1 MREGKLSREFVV
13 EWNEQGE
20 STMTTF
26 LRRPGIWMLPALI
39 LTCGQ
44 VFAGDSPFA
53 DRPVIIGAMQA
64 PALPPVLPGERITG
78 TVDVGSSLNIRT
90 GPWGDVIGS
99 FSPGDKCVIVGQ
111 VGDWYKIEYKG
122 RIAYV
127 HSTYVRRPG
136 EGPKPFPRQGWVN
149 SALGLNVR
157 RVPHGDIIGK
167 LKDQRH
173 VEILGDAGDYYKIR
187 WGDNEAFVDK
197 RYIDTD
203 NPSGPGADEVT
214 PMNFTGYVSAE
225 AGLNVRTSPWGSIDA
240 AIPRGASVKV
250 TGKVNDWY
258 RISYNGKVRYVH
270 ANYIVKNRDQIVGG
284 GQTTDGPAITAG
296 SGTLQERIVRAARNL
311 IGSTRF
317 RGPEVDYGNK
327 ACAQVVS
334 TALKNAG
341 AMSRVVLN
349 VRTLVADLKAQ
360 GWRDVSAPPFKEG
373 DVITWKTYDYT
384 GDGVKDPD
392 THVGIIVKE
401 GNSYMAMNNSSRLRT
416 PRLSPPYSIG
426 PVTRVLRKP

>member
-1 MREGKLSREFVV
+1 MVR
-13 EWNEQGE
+13 
-20 STMTTF
+20 F
-26 LRRPGIWMLPALI
+26 LRRLTIWVILI
-39 LTCGQ
+39 LVLIGGQ
-44 VFAGDSPFA
+44 AWAGDSPFA
-53 DRPVIIGAMQA
+53 ERPVVIGTIQTSS
-64 PALPPVLPGERITG
+64 LPPIKPGERITG
-78 TVDVGSSLNIRT
+78 TVDVGTSLNIRT

-99 FSPGDKCVIVGQ
+99 FGPGDRCVIVGQ

-127 HSTYVRRPG
+127 HSAYVRRPG

-149 SALGLNVR
+149 SALGLKVR
-157 RVPHGDIIGK
+157 RVPHGDVIGK
-167 LKDQRH
+167 LKDQQH

-203 NPSGPGADEVT
+203 NPAQPGGDGIE
-214 PMNFTGYVSAE
+214 PMNFTGYVSPA
-225 AGLNVRTSPWGSIDA
+225 AGLNVRTAPWGSIVTALPQGA
-240 AIPRGASVKV
+240 AVKV

-258 RISYNGKVRYVH
+258 RISFNGKTRYVH
-270 ANYIVKNRDQIVGG
+270 ASYIVKDPRQVGVDT
-284 GQTTDGPAITAG
+284 QPADDPAVSTG
-296 SGTLQERIVRAARNL
+296 SGTLQERIVRCARSL

-327 ACAQVVS
+327 ACAQVAS

-341 AMSRVVLN
+341 AMNRVVLN
-349 VRTLVADLKAQ
+349 VRSLVADLKAQ
-360 GWRDVSAPPFKEG
+360 GWREVSVPPFKEG

-401 GNSYMAMNNSSRLRT
+401 GNTYMAMNNSSRLRM